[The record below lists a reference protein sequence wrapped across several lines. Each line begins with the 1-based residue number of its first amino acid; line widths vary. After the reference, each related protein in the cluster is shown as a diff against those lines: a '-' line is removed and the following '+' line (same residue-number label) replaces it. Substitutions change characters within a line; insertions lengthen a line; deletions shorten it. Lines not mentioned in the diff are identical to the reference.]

1 MTHVRRLAGAVIA
14 LPAAVVRLLRAAWS
28 LEPAD
33 WSAFADQLVVVLAP
47 FEGVRSGQL
56 ALAKVLK
63 SARRSAEAVDVCR
76 RSLVRWPDHPA
87 TLLELGRSLR
97 QSGDRAAAITAL
109 QEAVRHGSLPAIREL
124 RRYGARS
131 ALPVREPGIYARTD
145 YHAFATENPVPPPPA
160 CTPSALFRITLE
172 NASCARSAGA
182 LTEQTYP
189 AWHLTGTAVPELAA
203 GLFCYDLF
211 VPGGAVLDREC
222 LAWLAWAISQTGGG
236 TISADHDH
244 FESGTGQR
252 LQPMFLPAPDFL
264 WPESEAR
271 LVAVAATGA
280 RAGACSAHIPL
291 VLMSLPAT
299 TGASSAQLQPDADPQ
314 ALSVI
319 IPTRDNPALLKVAI
333 DTLLATAHRRDLVEI
348 VVVDNGSRQPETL
361 VLFDALAA
369 QRNVR
374 IVSFNEP
381 FNWSRASNVGAEAA
395 SGQSLLFL
403 NDDTAMLTKDWDR
416 LLAGLLDNPA
426 VGVVGAR
433 MVYPDGTIQHGGF
446 VFGMDNGPQH
456 EGRWMAGIDEG
467 PAQRWTATRQA
478 VAVTGAF
485 FAVRRSDFVTL
496 GGFDEDMF
504 RIDFADV
511 DFCMRSRAAGRAV
524 AYCGAITLVHHESV
538 SRGLN
543 LGRRKRRR
551 MAQEWQRFKVRWGDK
566 AMLDPGHHPIWSR
579 TGAPYDGMVVPDGDV
594 QISVHR
600 AGASASW
607 KV

>member
-1 MTHVRRLAGAVIA
+1 MA
-14 LPAAVVRLLRAAWS
+14 LPGVVVRLLRAAWS
-28 LEPAD
+28 LEPAH
-33 WSAFADQLVVVLAP
+33 WSALADRLVLVLAP
-47 FEGVRSGQL
+47 FEGSRRAQL
-56 ALAKVLK
+56 VLAKVLR
-63 SARRSAEAVDVCR
+63 SARRSAEATLVCR
-76 RSLVRWPDHPA
+76 RSLVRRPGDAA

-97 QSGDRAAAITAL
+97 QSGDRSAAICAL
-109 QEAVRHGSLPAIREL
+109 QEAARQGALPATREL
-124 RRYGARS
+124 CRYGARS
-131 ALPVREPGIYARTD
+131 ALPVRESGIYAQTD
-145 YHAFATENPVPPPPA
+145 YHAFATENPVQPPPA
-160 CTPSALFRITLE
+160 GAPSALFRITLE
-172 NASCARSAGA
+172 NASCTRSVAA

-189 AWHLTGTAVPELAA
+189 AWHLTGTTIPESAA
-203 GLFCYDLF
+203 GLPCYDLAI
-211 VPGGAVLDREC
+211 PGGAVLDREC
-222 LAWLAWAISQTGGG
+222 LAWLAWAISQTSCS

-244 FESGTGQR
+244 FEPATGQR
-252 LQPMFLPAPDFL
+252 LDPGFLPAPDFL
-264 WPESEAR
+264 WPGSEAR
-271 LVAVAATGA
+271 LLAVAASGA
-280 RAGACSAHIPL
+280 RAGVNSAHVPL

-299 TGASSAQLQPDADPQ
+299 AEPSSSQTKPDADPQ
-314 ALSVI
+314 SLSVI
-319 IPTRDNPALLKVAI
+319 IPTRDNSALLKIAI
-333 DTLLATAHRRDLVEI
+333 ETLLATAHRPDLVEI

-361 VLFDALAA
+361 ALFDALAA
-369 QRNVR
+369 QGNVR

-416 LLAGLLDNPA
+416 ILAGLLENPL

-456 EGRWMAGIDEG
+456 EGRWMADTDEG
-467 PAQRWTATRQA
+467 PRRRWTATRQA

-485 FAVRRSDFVTL
+485 LAVRASDFTGL

-511 DFCMRSRAAGRAV
+511 DLCMRSRAAGRAV

-551 MAQEWQRFKVRWGDK
+551 MTQEWQRFQARWGDK
-566 AMLDPGHHPIWSR
+566 AMLDPGYHAVWSR
-579 TGAPYDGMVVPDGDV
+579 TGAAYDGIVVPSDEI
-594 QISVHR
+594 QIR
-600 AGASASW
+600 LDGASW
-607 KV
+607 TD